1 MRTAAIEARVT
12 STGSVTFTVNVSP
25 RAKRNAIEGVAEG
38 VLRVRLAAPPI
49 EGRANDALS
58 RFLAEC
64 LNIPRSAVRIVAGE
78 RSRRKR
84 VEVRGV
90 SLDRVLALA
99 PDVPQETA
107 GKDKLTGDRPAARR
121 GGEPS

>member
-1 MRTAAIEARVT
+1 MLEARST
-12 STGSVTFTVNVSP
+12 SEGVVTFLVRVSP

-38 VLRVRLAAPPI
+38 ALRVRLAAPPL
-49 EGRANDALS
+49 EGRANEALG

-78 RSRRKR
+78 RGRRKR

-99 PDVPQETA
+99 RNVPQEPA
-107 GKDKLTGDRPAARR
+107 GKHKLTGDRPAARR